1 MFDFDNPHR
10 LNAPDDAQC
19 ACGFS
24 LRGLL
29 LNAPCPECGEVNST
43 KPKGYFSN
51 IAHKLSLASIAVAGG
66 IAALHIALLI
76 FYEITNGKYGD
87 GFMLFLPFLSWLF
100 LVIPLCGLAIIFT
113 IIAAV
118 KNEQRV
124 RAGYCVLL
132 ISVAAIILPAITVF
146 TALAYG

>member
-1 MFDFDNPHR
+1 MLDFDNPHR
-10 LNAPDDAQC
+10 LNEPDDALC

-24 LRGLL
+24 RRGLL
-29 LNAPCPECGEVNST
+29 LNAPCPECGEVNAE
-43 KPKGYFSN
+43 PKVFFSN
-51 IAHKLSLASIAVAGG
+51 IAQKLSLASIAVAGG

-146 TALAYG
+146 TALTYG